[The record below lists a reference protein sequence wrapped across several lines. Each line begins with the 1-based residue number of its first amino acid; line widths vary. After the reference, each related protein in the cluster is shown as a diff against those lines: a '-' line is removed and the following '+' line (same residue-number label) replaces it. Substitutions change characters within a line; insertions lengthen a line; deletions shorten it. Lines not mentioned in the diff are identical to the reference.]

1 MRYVRRYP
9 VAEPLLTHGRGIC
22 SGEERAANW
31 YLLNGGVIHLAM
43 DGLTGGYLFMPLMS
57 DNYQKLDNRANGVL
71 GDAGIKLLPVFRAAA
86 PLPMC
91 TLSLKFAACTFFQ
104 RESHIFVR
112 SLRSTG

>member
-1 MRYVRRYP
+1 MFVDTRSLT
-9 VAEPLLTHGRGIC
+9 EPLLTHGRGIC

-43 DGLTGGYLFMPLMS
+43 DGLTGGYSFMPHMS
-57 DNYQKLDNRANGVL
+57 DNYQKLDNRANGFL
-71 GDAGIKLLPVFRAAA
+71 GDAGIELLPVFRAAA
-86 PLPMC
+86 PLRMC
-91 TLSLKFAACTFFQ
+91 TLSLKFSVCTFFQ